1 MTQEELTVWYEQT
14 SISQAGRALVDR
26 IRSSQPVRKVGSGRS
41 NVCGRYPSRKMGVTV
56 QFESHQ
62 VELAA
67 IYEMEYDPDVLEY
80 YDQPTS
86 LRLEYSSLLGRRAGA
101 LHTPDFFLIRKTEAG
116 FEEWKTEDDLVKL
129 AREKPNRYCFSVED
143 GWICPPGIAQPRRRR
158 ALAGSCRFPRALR
171 AAEAFGA
178 SLPGRQPGS

>member
-1 MTQEELTVWYEQT
+1 MMTQEELTVWYEQT

-67 IYEMEYDPDVLEY
+67 IYDLGDHLKTGHRLSV
-80 YDQPTS
+80 QNRPT
-86 LRLEYSSLLGRRAGA
+86 G
-101 LHTPDFFLIRKTEAG
+101 
-116 FEEWKTEDDLVKL
+116 L
-129 AREKPNRYCFSVED
+129 A
-143 GWICPPGIAQPRRRR
+143 
-158 ALAGSCRFPRALR
+158 
-171 AAEAFGA
+171 
-178 SLPGRQPGS
+178 

>member
-1 MTQEELTVWYEQT
+1 MMTQEELTVWYEQT
-14 SISQAGRALVDR
+14 GISPAGRALVDR

-41 NVCGRYPSRKMGVTV
+41 NVCGRYSSRKMGVTV

-67 IYEMEYDPDVLEY
+67 IYEMEHDPNVLEY

-86 LRLEYSSLLGRRAGA
+86 LRLEYSSPLGRRVGV
-101 LHTPDFFLIRKTEAG
+101 LHTPDFFLIEKTEAG

-129 AREKPNRYCFSVED
+129 AREND
-143 GWICPPGIAQPRRRR
+143 
-158 ALAGSCRFPRALR
+158 LAGNKAYLGRVGMTRWWESADEPRKFHVGRDGMTL
-171 AAEAFGA
+171 AE
-178 SLPGRQPGS
+178 

>member
-1 MTQEELTVWYEQT
+1 MMTQEELTVWYEQT

-86 LRLEYSSLLGRRAGA
+86 LRLEYSSLLGRRVGA
-101 LHTPDFFLIRKTEAG
+101 LHTPDFFLI
-116 FEEWKTEDDLVKL
+116 
-129 AREKPNRYCFSVED
+129 SS
-143 GWICPPGIAQPRRRR
+143 PPALPTRGI
-158 ALAGSCRFPRALR
+158 
-171 AAEAFGA
+171 
-178 SLPGRQPGS
+178 